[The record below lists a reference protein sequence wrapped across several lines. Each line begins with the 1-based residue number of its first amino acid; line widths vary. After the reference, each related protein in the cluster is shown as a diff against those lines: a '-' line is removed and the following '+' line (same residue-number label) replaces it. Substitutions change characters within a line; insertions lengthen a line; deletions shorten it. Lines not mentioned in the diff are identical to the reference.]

1 MWTSLTV
8 PHHGYRNLLKQLD
21 QEVANKASHHCK
33 LFKVTGTALLPLE
46 MRGKQYHLPQCHATA
61 LPFLLQQSHKR
72 AGHVTSASNSL
83 CAKQTG
89 HSLLQNQAHI
99 WSPVTHSLIGFFL
112 LQRVTYTHSR
122 FSHVFQYTNAV
133 KREKR
138 KLNWPKLKY

>member
-1 MWTSLTV
+1 MPVCVIVNSSFSFTLTV
-8 PHHGYRNLLKQLD
+8 YLYITHIFFWSDPWR
-21 QEVANKASHHCK
+21 VAFSTSHREP
-33 LFKVTGTALLPLE
+33 LTRLSLPLFP
-46 MRGKQYHLPQCHATA
+46 LSDATT
-61 LPFLLQQSHKR
+61 LPFPLQQSHKR

-138 KLNWPKLKY
+138 KLSWPKLKY